1 MGGSMFQK
9 HEKQIFSTN
18 IQLKTSSQYACP
30 NNLLISW
37 IPPPPPTPPLPPSPS
52 PPQPLSETEKV
63 QFSFEYNFFIWA
75 QFWTDKTYNYNL
87 YIENTKKGNP
97 ESSPIRKVA

>member
-1 MGGSMFQK
+1 MGGSMFKK

-37 IPPPPPTPPLPPSPS
+37 INPPAPPSS
-52 PPQPLSETEKV
+52 PKPLSETEKV

-75 QFWTDKTYNYNL
+75 QFWADKTYNYNI
-87 YIENTKKGNP
+87 YIENTKKDNP